1 VVWGFKW
8 PAAST
13 RRHRITVKLIDE
25 ALNLNETEIILC
37 ALRSFCAA
45 KPPLSP
51 RAMVTIRTATFFP
64 ALNSHGFKLIL
75 DRSFSPS

>member
-45 KPPLSP
+45 KHPLSP
-51 RAMVTIRTATFFP
+51 GDGHDSNRDLLPGLELAR
-64 ALNSHGFKLIL
+64 L
-75 DRSFSPS
+75 